1 MRCFVTILIAFATL
15 ISCGGTRKKS
25 SSVQAMEPIFY
36 TYEVVAEYPHSR
48 TSYTQGLQFVDGQL
62 WEGTGEYGTS
72 RILRTELA
80 TGKILESKAISKEE
94 FGEGITILGDKIYQ
108 LTWLNGKLHI
118 YDRKTLK
125 HLATHS
131 YKGEGWGL
139 TSDGKKLYMSDGT
152 HTIRVINPET
162 MVQESRFGVS
172 LRGESLQHL
181 NELEW
186 INGKIWANVYT
197 TNYIVIINPE
207 NGVVEGVINLSGILP
222 ESEYDRKTDV
232 LNGIA
237 YDSTTKRIFV
247 TGKNWSKLFE
257 IKLIAQ

>member
-1 MRCFVTILIAFATL
+1 MRGFITILIAFTTL
-15 ISCGGTRKKS
+15 VSCGGTRKNNTATQT
-25 SSVQAMEPIFY
+25 VEPMFY
-36 TYEVVAEYPHSR
+36 TYEIVAEYPHSR
-48 TSYTQGLQFVDGQL
+48 TSYTQGLQFIDGEL
-62 WEGTGEYGTS
+62 WEGTGEYGSS
-72 RILRTELA
+72 RILRTELT

-94 FGEGITILGDKIYQ
+94 FGEGIAVLGDKIYQ

-139 TSDGKKLYMSDGT
+139 TSDGTKLYMSDGT
-152 HTIRVINPET
+152 HTIRILNPET
-162 MVQESRFGVS
+162 LQQEGRFGVT

-186 INGKIWANVYT
+186 IDGKIWANVYT

-207 NGVVEGVINLSGILP
+207 NGVVEGVVNLSNILP
-222 ESEYDRKTDV
+222 ESEFDRRTDV

-237 YDSTTKRIFV
+237 YDSATKRIFV

-257 IKLIAQ
+257 IKLVEQ